1 MFGSE
6 YDAKSYEMH
15 IGSDRERWEY
25 VNWIY
30 LAQVENNTT
39 VKLLVP

>member
-1 MFGSE
+1 MYGSE
-6 YDAKSYEMH
+6 YVAKSYEMH

-30 LAQVENNTT
+30 LAQDGSNTI
-39 VKLLVP
+39 VKRLVP